1 MHKRH
6 VNQGWGTTGVAPVRP
21 ATDSS
26 FEMTAKMMGLSP
38 AQYKDSTQL
47 KEWARANRQ
56 RKYIPPDL
64 LISWGFEL
72 EQEL

>member
-6 VNQGWGTTGVAPVRP
+6 VNRSWGTTGVTPMQP

-26 FEMTAKMMGLSP
+26 FEMTAKTMGLSP
-38 AQYKDSTQL
+38 AQYKNSL
-47 KEWARANRQ
+47 ELREWARANRQ
-56 RKYIPPDL
+56 RKYVPPDL
-64 LISWGFEL
+64 LMAWGFEG

>member
-6 VNQGWGTTGVAPVRP
+6 VDRSWGATGVTPMRS

-26 FEMTAKMMGLSP
+26 FEMAAKKMGLSP
-38 AQYKDSTQL
+38 TQYKNSSQL
-47 KEWARANRQ
+47 REWARANRL

-64 LISWGFEL
+64 LMAWGFEC
-72 EQEL
+72 EQEW